1 MIKAIK
7 AIAIVCVT
15 VFCLL
20 GIVNTPALAQNPRIA
35 IITARNSDSTVNVR
49 AKGTVNSRKK
59 GYSQQGDKVEVLRC
73 IYDGDTPGSD
83 LNWCKVKFL
92 KSFTA
97 QRDGTGLVGWVRS
110 DFLEFSGDGF

>member
-20 GIVNTPALAQNPRIA
+20 GTVNVPALAQNPQIA
-35 IITARNSDSTVNVR
+35 IITAQNPDSNVNVR
-49 AKGTVNSRKK
+49 AMGTVHSRKK
-59 GYSQQGDKVEVLRC
+59 GYSQQGDKVRVLEC
-73 IYDGDTPGSD
+73 VNDGDTVGSD

-97 QRDGTGLVGWVRS
+97 QKDGKGLVGWVRS
-110 DFLEFSGDGF
+110 DFLDFAGDGY

>member
-20 GIVNTPALAQNPRIA
+20 GIVNAPALAQNPRMA
-35 IITARNSDSTVNVR
+35 VITVRNPNSTVNVR
-49 AKGTVNSRKK
+49 AKGTINSRKK
-59 GYSQQGDKVEVLRC
+59 GYSQPGDKVRVLRC
-73 IYDGDTPGSD
+73 VYDNDSPSSD

-97 QRDGTGLVGWVRS
+97 QQDGQGIVGWVRS
-110 DFLEFSGDGF
+110 DFLEFTNVGV